1 MRKERNTFQRKEQDK
16 SLRENL
22 NDVEIGNVHDKEFK
36 VMVIKMITKLMRR
49 MDEHRNSRDRKY
61 KKVPSKSHK
70 AKEYN
75 N

>member
-49 MDEHRNSRDRKY
+49 MDEHSEKFKR
-61 KKVPSKSHK
+61 
-70 AKEYN
+70 
-75 N
+75 